1 MEQQALIDKAAIKLC
16 PISIKLIQEEYPVDA
31 SRGGCNVIYHGCD
44 IYQGRPSY
52 ASCLTVMDHAF
63 EGKYEELRPECHRAV
78 KAGTC
83 PALAMRKAELKA
95 GRALFF
101 VDHRDMA
108 RERQKLIDETEPEIL
123 FGRRSKESAPRGKF
137 VPTVFDKKG
146 QPIFDK
152 EKASEVE
159 LHLQVGPDNNKFKPQ
174 KSKPKIE
181 RVGNGEVNIM
191 QKVLEKKLNDDQG

>member
-1 MEQQALIDKAAIKLC
+1 MEQQALIDKAAIKLD
-16 PISIKLIQEEYPVDA
+16 PIGIKLIQEEYPVDA
-31 SRGGCNVIYHGCD
+31 SRGGCNTIYHHCD
-44 IYQGRPSY
+44 VYQGRPSY
-52 ASCLTVMDHAF
+52 ASCLTVMDQAF
-63 EGKYEELRPECHRAV
+63 EGKYEELRPECHKAV

-101 VDHRDMA
+101 VDYRDVV
-108 RERQKLIDETEPEIL
+108 RERQALHAATEPEIL
-123 FGRRSKESAPRGKF
+123 FGRRSKDTAPRGKF

-152 EKASEVE
+152 QKASEIE
-159 LHLQVGPDNNKFKPQ
+159 LHIQEGPDNNKFKPQ

-181 RVGNGEVNIM
+181 RVGAGEVNIM
-191 QKVLEKKLNDDQG
+191 QKVLEKKLNDAQG